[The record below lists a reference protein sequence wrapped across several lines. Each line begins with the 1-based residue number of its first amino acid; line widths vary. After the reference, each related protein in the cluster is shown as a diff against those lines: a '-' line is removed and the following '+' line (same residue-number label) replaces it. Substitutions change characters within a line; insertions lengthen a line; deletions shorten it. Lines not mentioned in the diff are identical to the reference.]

1 VVVRSVVVVVV
12 GERMW
17 AVSIVIDGGAFGSAA
32 VGAATTYDQGKPAA
46 ASFPQ
51 RSSLLS
57 PRALFHQAFTL
68 EGQSTSFLPFTS
80 ILCVP

>member
-1 VVVRSVVVVVV
+1 MVKRLAQRLWVLPQLMTKESHPPLP
-12 GERMW
+12 
-17 AVSIVIDGGAFGSAA
+17 SLSA
-32 VGAATTYDQGKPAA
+32 
-46 ASFPQ
+46 Q